1 MAYNQQQY
9 DTMKSAYDRMTDEQR
24 QQAVNQYKDNADFQ
38 SFAKDYAMGGYGKA
52 TANTRQT
59 QPSNPAPVENNQQN
73 QTSPNGQNWEN
84 GGWNQQTSAQAPQ
97 TQTQAQAQP
106 QGHQFGYQTD
116 ETYRKQRD
124 SQYAEQLFMSNPNA
138 FDYNSVYNYIHQQA
152 PDVSHGEVRN
162 TVENIQRQYHQ
173 LSRVSAMNG
182 LSAEKIREGLL
193 NGTYSQNDLE
203 QLRQRNPEK
212 YNEYLAYHNK
222 RNTVEDAAHN
232 AKVLYN
238 LWTGNSVKEERS
250 TEEIL
255 LKMVEQFFWKINY
268 DESIVDRYKEALNSP
283 GIQKQKDKMLDAQRE
298 MDDIDDELDTLRDDI
313 KRQYPWIPKSQ
324 LNAIVQDRSIKLLK
338 RKNELHKD
346 YQRAKG
352 DVQFEMNLAGMKF
365 EADLKGVQIE
375 REEFSDKMQALG
387 FAKGI
392 FGFETPQQQRDAE
405 LEHIKKKS
413 ELEAELSDINSKD
426 PKIQFNAVM
435 KALDQYY
442 KEFGSIILRPQA
454 QAAQDIINL
463 AKREKISVGEA
474 MRKNFTEELF
484 KKPEYSA
491 MMGKKTGISVGQKVM
506 NIWGKPYI
514 QTTNPDGTV
523 SLALYEGSNSQSST
537 TYQWPDYTPVSS
549 EKVQSALKQLNA
561 QWDGSKWGQCWYFV
575 NNYLESLGI
584 GRLFTDPISAKKAV
598 VNSDTPSIWSVAVID
613 WTNSPNKSRAQKKY
627 GHVGV
632 VVWINQDGSVKLKQS
647 NKNWE
652 GKVFTSDYKTNQIYG
667 YFDPTIAK
675 QNTNE
680 LSVDE
685 IINFNDKSSNRKLSS
700 ADKKRIGDL
709 KNQVMSDPN
718 ADIEKILSYSQG
730 GDKLTDTPTQSLV
743 KYGQVLNQIGVLQGL
758 LKWQNSGPILGIL
771 RSNNP
776 YDQKA
781 RQIQV
786 AINAMIPTLARWVYG
801 EVGVL
806 TDNDIAHYT
815 KTVPNLKTPE
825 STNTAILAM
834 TLNMLAQGYKNQL
847 RTLAAAGKDVS
858 GFWGLYKN
866 IMDEVQSLQLSSLS
880 GETPTRAKKYR
891 WENNVL
897 KTSGG
902 DIDEEGFIY

>member
-1 MAYNQQQY
+1 MDFEWKKKLFDSMSWQEQKQFAEQNKNNPEFQQF
-9 DTMKSAYDRMTDEQR
+9 A
-24 QQAVNQYKDNADFQ
+24 NQYL
-38 SFAKDYAMGGYGKA
+38 GGNKQA
-52 TANTRQT
+52 TQPT
-59 QPSNPAPVENNQQN
+59 QPSNPAPVENNTQN

-152 PDVSHGEVRN
+152 PDVSPGEVRN

-173 LSRVSAMNG
+173 LSRASAMNG

-203 QLRQRNPEK
+203 QLRLKNPEK

-238 LWTGNSVKEERS
+238 LWTENTVKEEKN

-255 LKMVEQFFWKINY
+255 LQIVEKFFGRIEYNDNIAK
-268 DESIVDRYKEALNSP
+268 EYKEALNSP
-283 GIQKQKDKMLDAQRE
+283 NIQKQKEKMLNAQKE
-298 MDDIDDELDTLRDDI
+298 MDEIDDELEILRADI
-313 KRQYPWIPKSQ
+313 KKQYPWIPKSQ
-324 LNAIVQDRSIKLLK
+324 LNAIVQDRSVKLLK

-365 EADLKGVQIE
+365 EADLKGIQIE
-375 REEFSDKMQALG
+375 REEFSDKMTALG

-405 LEHIKKKS
+405 LEQIKKKS
-413 ELEAELSDINSKD
+413 ELEAEFSDINSKD

-435 KALDQYY
+435 KALDPHY

-484 KKPEYSA
+484 KKPEYSV
-491 MMGKKTGISVGQKVM
+491 MMSKKTGISVGQKVM

-523 SLALYEGSNSQSST
+523 SLALYGGSNSQSST

-598 VNSDTPSIWSVAVID
+598 VNSSTPSIGSVAVID
-613 WTNSPNKSRAQKKY
+613 RTNSPNASQAQKKY

-632 VVWINQDGSVKLKQS
+632 VVWINKDGSVELKQS

-652 GKVFTSDYKTNQIYG
+652 EKIFTSNYKTNQIYG

-758 LKWQNSGPILGIL
+758 LEWQNSGPILGIL
-771 RSNNP
+771 RSKNP

>member
-1 MAYNQQQY
+1 MDFEGKKKLFDSMSWQEQKQFAEQNKNNPEFQQF
-9 DTMKSAYDRMTDEQR
+9 A
-24 QQAVNQYKDNADFQ
+24 NQYL
-38 SFAKDYAMGGYGKA
+38 GGNKQ
-52 TANTRQT
+52 TPPPT
-59 QPSNPAPVENNQQN
+59 QPSNPQPVENNTQN

-84 GGWNQQTSAQAPQ
+84 RGWNQQTPPQPQPAQ
-97 TQTQAQAQP
+97 TQTQQQTQP

-152 PDVSHGEVRN
+152 PDVSSGEVRN

-203 QLRQRNPEK
+203 QLRLKNPEK

-255 LKMVEQFFWKINY
+255 LKMVEQFFGKINY
-268 DESIVDRYKEALNSP
+268 DENIVNRYKEALNSP

-324 LNAIVQDRSIKLLK
+324 LNAIVQDRSVKLLK

-365 EADLKGVQIE
+365 EADLKGIQIE
-375 REEFSDKMQALG
+375 REEFEDKMKALG

-405 LEHIKKKS
+405 LEQIKKKS

-435 KALDQYY
+435 KALDPHY

-474 MRKNFTEELF
+474 MRKNFMEELF

-523 SLALYEGSNSQSST
+523 SLALYGGSNSQSST

-613 WTNSPNKSRAQKKY
+613 WNNSPNKSRAQKKY

-632 VVWINQDGSVKLKQS
+632 VVWINKDGSVKLKQS

-652 GKVFTSDYKTNQIYG
+652 EKVFTSDYKKNQIYG